1 MANERKVFV
10 EVNEQGE
17 QVKVSQKELYN
28 RLLKIPAVAENDLYK
43 EFIEYRIELLNK
55 KAASGTKTQNTQ
67 NIELA
72 ENLYNL
78 LKESNAETTISQ
90 ILQTNDFA
98 ISKGFT
104 PQKITSLL
112 RILIADGKV
121 EKIVVKRVNYYKAV
135 AVAE

>member
-10 EVNEQGE
+10 EVNAQGE
-17 QVKVSQKELYN
+17 QVKVSQKELFN
-28 RLLKIPAVAENDLYK
+28 RLLEIPAIAENDLYK